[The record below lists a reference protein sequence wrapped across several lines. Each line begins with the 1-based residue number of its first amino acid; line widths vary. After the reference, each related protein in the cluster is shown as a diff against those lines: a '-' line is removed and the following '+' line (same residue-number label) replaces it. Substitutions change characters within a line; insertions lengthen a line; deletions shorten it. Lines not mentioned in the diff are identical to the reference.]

1 MIRKFPFFKKLLAI
15 KPCKAAKFA
24 PHMKFTALIST
35 IAFISILFTSILS
48 SPGCASIIPP
58 SGGPKDSLPPK
69 LIKADPPD
77 STKGFKDKTINFTFD
92 EYVELQSVQ
101 ENLLISPTPVIFPV
115 IESKLRTLTIKIK
128 DTLEANTTYV
138 YNFGKAIKDVNEGNI
153 IQDFSYIFTTGN
165 YIDSLELK
173 GKVILAET
181 GGIDSTLIVMLHKS
195 GVDSALV
202 KENPRYIS
210 KLDSLGNF
218 HFRFLPPG
226 KFYIYALKDEGGS
239 HKYFNK
245 TQLFGFADEPV
256 QLTTSNLAV
265 TLYAFADKKES
276 ADKAPAFTSTRKN
289 TIQADER
296 RLKYTTNL
304 VNNLQQDLL
313 TSFEMNFDQVLAKFD
328 SSKMQFSS
336 DSLFTP
342 EKKYSLE
349 LDSLRKKIT
358 LNTKW
363 VEGTRYNIILDKEF
377 AEDSSGRKLLKTDTL
392 KFTTKKLQEY
402 GTLKFNFSNLDTAVH
417 PVLLVY
423 QGGKLIR
430 SYPLTSASLYQS
442 LFPPGEYDLR
452 VLYDKNKNGIWD
464 SGDFWEGRKQP
475 ELVKPVA
482 KKITIKANWDNEFE
496 ITF

>member
-1 MIRKFPFFKKLLAI
+1 MNFKSFVFSLAI
-15 KPCKAAKFA
+15 IGLL
-24 PHMKFTALIST
+24 LISL
-35 IAFISILFTSILS
+35 IS

-58 SGGPKDSLPPK
+58 SGGPKDSLPPI
-69 LIKADPPD
+69 LVKADPPD

-115 IESKLRTLTIKIK
+115 IESKLKTITIKIK

-138 YNFGKAIKDVNEGNI
+138 YNFGKAIKDVNEGNVFK
-153 IQDFSYIFTTGN
+153 DFSYIFTTGN

-181 GGIDSTLIVMLHKS
+181 GGVDSTLIVMLHKT

-226 KFYIYALKDEGGS
+226 KFYIYAMKDEGGS
-239 HKYFNK
+239 HRYFNK
-245 TQLFGFADEPV
+245 TQLFAFADEALD
-256 QLTTSNLAV
+256 LTIANTPV
-265 TLYAFADKKES
+265 TLYAFADKKETTEKAS
-276 ADKAPAFTSTRKN
+276 AATTRRN
-289 TIQADER
+289 ASEADER
-296 RLKYTTNL
+296 RLRYTTNL

-313 TSFEMNFDQVLAKFD
+313 TSFTMNFEQALAKFD
-328 SSKMQFSS
+328 SSKMQFST
-336 DSLFTP
+336 DTLFTP
-342 EKKYSLE
+342 EKNYSLE

-358 LNTKW
+358 VNIKW
-363 VEGTRYNIILDKEF
+363 IEATRYNIILDKEF

-392 KFTTKKLQEY
+392 KFVTKRLKDY
-402 GTLKFNFSNLDTAVH
+402 GTVKFNFSNLDTAVNQ
-417 PVLLVY
+417 VLLIY
-423 QGGKLIR
+423 QGGKIIR
-430 SYPLTSASLYQS
+430 SYPLTSASIYES
-442 LFPPGEYDLR
+442 IFPPGEYDLR
-452 VLYDKNKNGIWD
+452 LLYDKNKNGNWD

-475 ELVKPVA
+475 ELVKPIA

-496 ITF
+496 IAL